1 MRSLVACLLASC
13 FFLALIASA
22 ELPSPTVSVANQSEA
37 DWTWLSENFH
47 SVLDHTFALEKGDGV
62 LASYRS
68 YESLQVGDPE
78 YSFSISERPGK
89 YLANLAAHVRVSEGR
104 PIGGQ
109 LLAFHKEFPTKPID
123 EAEKKLKFKDW
134 EFTEPQCPAIRIAIQ
149 KLAQARLGWEFDK
162 IIMDPTVH
170 EFYVHSYTGN
180 LDAAIY
186 DDGNPLVRWA
196 LDTRNSLQACGAEN
210 LRSTKSTRAPKGKKR

>member
-1 MRSLVACLLASC
+1 MRSLVTCLLASC
-13 FFLALIASA
+13 FLLALIASA
-22 ELPSPTVSVANQSEA
+22 ELSSPTVSVANQSEA
-37 DWTWLSENFH
+37 DGTWLSENFRR
-47 SVLDHTFALEKGDGV
+47 VLDHTFALEKSHGV
-62 LASYRS
+62 LVSYRS

-89 YLANLAAHVRVSEGR
+89 HLANLAAHVRVSEGK

-109 LLAFHKEFPTKPID
+109 LLAFHKVFPTKPID

-134 EFTEPQCPAIRIAIQ
+134 EFTDEQCPALRIAIQ
-149 KLAQARLGWEFDK
+149 KLAQAPLGWEFDK

-170 EFYVHSYTGN
+170 EFYVHSYTGI

-186 DDGNPLVRWA
+186 DDANPLVRWA

-210 LRSTKSTRAPKGKKR
+210 LPSRKSTSAPKGKKR